1 MIENSTDAR
10 AALAQR
16 RHGDKIARA
25 IARLAG
31 TNGVFLTYCTKAVLA
46 NKDVPAL
53 ENVQIP
59 LELNLDAEYG
69 MIVLQDAPAAAGLL
83 AKLILAEGRDPERAR
98 ARAAIRRV
106 RERHRARFWRLI
118 FLAATA
124 GDEHAASSTRGTKG
138 RGSDRIEKVFAAGPP
153 ASILLYMLAPD
164 KMTGWPN
171 PLTPEERPY
180 IAPQYRD
187 LPALGRLTGRGG
199 TANLEVVLKV
209 KPDLIL
215 DFGSVRDT
223 YASLADNVQEQ
234 TKIPYVLIDGRF
246 DATPAALRLL
256 GDILGLGERGEQLAK
271 YVDATFADIDKA
283 LDEVPPD
290 KRPRVYLARGPDGL
304 ETGVVGSINTEIIE
318 RAGGRN
324 VAEADAQR
332 GLVRASMEQVIVAD
346 PEIILTWD
354 RNFFDRVS
362 KDPLWAGIRAVREG
376 RVYLAPTAPFGWIDR
391 PPSLNRVIGL
401 AAGRP
406 VLSDKFMADLRETTR
421 RSIVRS
427 ITWTSAS
434 PSWTRS

>member
-1 MIENSTDAR
+1 
-10 AALAQR
+10 
-16 RHGDKIARA
+16 
-25 IARLAG
+25 
-31 TNGVFLTYCTKAVLA
+31 
-46 NKDVPAL
+46 
-53 ENVQIP
+53 
-59 LELNLDAEYG
+59 
-69 MIVLQDAPAAAGLL
+69 
-83 AKLILAEGRDPERAR
+83 
-98 ARAAIRRV
+98 
-106 RERHRARFWRLI
+106 
-118 FLAATA
+118 
-124 GDEHAASSTRGTKG
+124 
-138 RGSDRIEKVFAAGPP
+138 
-153 ASILLYMLAPD
+153 MLAPD

-171 PLTPEERPY
+171 PPTPEERPY

-256 GDILGLGERGEQLAK
+256 GDILGLGDRGEQLAK

-324 VAEADAQR
+324 VAEAAAQR

-376 RVYLAPTAPFGWIDR
+376 RVYLAPTTPFGWIDR

-401 AAGRP
+401 KWLAGLFYP
-406 VLSDKFMADLRETTR
+406 DKFMADLRETTR
-421 RSIVRS
+421 TFYRLFYHVDVSEPELDTLVAWS
-427 ITWTSAS
+427 KGQA
-434 PSWTRS
+434 PSRQAPRR

>member
-1 MIENSTDAR
+1 VHRILSLLLLVAAFGAAAEARIVTDS
-10 AALAQR
+10 
-16 RHGDKIARA
+16 
-25 IARLAG
+25 AG
-31 TNGVFLTYCTKAVLA
+31 RKV
-46 NKDVPAL
+46 DVP
-53 ENVQIP
+53 
-59 LELNLDAEYG
+59 
-69 MIVLQDAPAAAGLL
+69 
-83 AKLILAEGRDPERAR
+83 
-98 ARAAIRRV
+98 
-106 RERHRARFWRLI
+106 
-118 FLAATA
+118 
-124 GDEHAASSTRGTKG
+124 
-138 RGSDRIEKVFAAGPP
+138 DRIDKVFAAGPP
-153 ASILLYMLAPD
+153 ASILLYMLAPE

-171 PLTPEERPY
+171 PPTPEELPF

-223 YASLADNVQEQ
+223 YVSLADNVQEQ
-234 TKIPYVLIDGRF
+234 TKLPYILVDGRF
-246 DATPAALRLL
+246 EATPAALRLL
-256 GDILGLGERGEQLAK
+256 GDILGIRERGEQLAK
-271 YVDATFADIDKA
+271 YVEASFAEIDTVLKATP
-283 LDEVPPD
+283 LD

-324 VAEADAQR
+324 VAQAAGQS

-362 KDPLWAGIRAVREG
+362 KDQLWAGIRAVREK

-401 AAGRP
+401 KWLAGLFYP
-406 VLSDKFMADLRETTR
+406 DTLAHDLRETTR
-421 RSIVRS
+421 TFYRLFYHVDPSDTELDTLIAWS
-427 ITWTSAS
+427 KGQAPSA
-434 PSWTRS
+434 PPQRR